1 MSASVILHP
10 GREKSLLRRHPWIFN
25 SAIKEHKG
33 VVRNGDTVDIF
44 SGEGEFLAKGAWS
57 TESQIQLRV
66 WTFDRQEVVDN
77 GFFLRKLDQA
87 IALRESIVLKHGLT
101 GYRIVAAESDGLPG
115 ITIDKYANVIVCQLL
130 SAGAEK
136 HRKKIVWAL
145 NKRFPDCS
153 ILERSDVAV
162 RAKEG
167 LPEIV
172 QTLHG
177 DVPDEV
183 IIEENG
189 VKIIVDLIQGHK
201 TGFYLD
207 QRDNRAIA
215 GSYAD
220 NKSVLNCFSYT
231 GTFACYALKGG
242 ANSVVNMDVS
252 ENALA
257 TAKRNLEINKLD
269 ISKASFVK
277 KDVFEAL
284 REYRDNGT
292 TFDMIVLDP
301 PKFVDSKASLNR
313 ACRGYKDINMLAMK
327 ILNPGGI
334 LLTFSCSGLLSSDL
348 FQKVVADAA
357 LDANKTVHFLE
368 RLGQAPDHPVASNY
382 PEGFY
387 LKGLV
392 CRVS

>member
-167 LPEIV
+167 LPELV

-257 TAKRNLEINKLD
+257 TAKRNLEINKLN